1 MRMDDLRR
9 KDVINLFNGGYMGR
23 AADLE
28 FDPDTSQMK
37 GIIIYGRLRWFG
49 LLGRED
55 DINIRWE
62 DIEVIG
68 DDSILVRYRQYG
80 GKGRLPEP
88 SREEEQNTT

>member
-28 FDPDTSQMK
+28 FDPDSSQMK

-49 LLGRED
+49 LLGR
-55 DINIRWE
+55 DITIRWE

-88 SREEEQNTT
+88 NREEEQNIP